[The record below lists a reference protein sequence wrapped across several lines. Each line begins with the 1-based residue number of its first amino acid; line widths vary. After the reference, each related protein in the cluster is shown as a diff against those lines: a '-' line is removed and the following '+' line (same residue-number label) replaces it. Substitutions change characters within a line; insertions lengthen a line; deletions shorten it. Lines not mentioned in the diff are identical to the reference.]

1 MMLRAAHQI
10 EALLILVSWYRFDS
24 SGQVITCNT
33 FWRVALAKF
42 RANSRDGQSD

>member
-33 FWRVALAKF
+33 FLASRISKVSSQLAR
-42 RANSRDGQSD
+42 RAI